1 MSVEDRKVIFRA
13 LFFPRDHREVAT
25 ECASCGNQWFWV
37 TLKQKQ
43 VFPQC
48 FCDEEKPQSTA
59 RRQLLVGGKKYLS
72 LWEVG
77 VSLSFEAQ
85 GGYNL

>member
-1 MSVEDRKVIFRA
+1 M
-13 LFFPRDHREVAT
+13 
-25 ECASCGNQWFWV
+25 
-37 TLKQKQ
+37 
-43 VFPQC
+43 FPQC

-77 VSLSFEAQ
+77 VSLSLDTQ

>member
-1 MSVEDRKVIFRA
+1 M
-13 LFFPRDHREVAT
+13 
-25 ECASCGNQWFWV
+25 
-37 TLKQKQ
+37 
-43 VFPQC
+43 FPQC

-77 VSLSFEAQ
+77 VSLSLDAQ